1 MFLFDDEEDAER
13 ARRRWNAYLDE
24 IDAEIREEST
34 PEFQAERAAE
44 AESRRRWADV
54 PSSRT
59 PQGTRCHAMTDEQMF
74 RADLEGR

>member
-13 ARRRWNAYLDE
+13 ARRRWNALIDE
-24 IDAEIREEST
+24 VDAEIREAAT
-34 PEFQAERAAE
+34 PEYQAERAAE
-44 AESRRRWADV
+44 RAERLRWTDV

-59 PQGTRCHAMTDEQMF
+59 PQGTRCHDMTDEQMF